1 MADPPGGPVVG
12 PAAATTIPAAAREPA
27 WHHTAVVFQIYL
39 RSFADGNG
47 DGIGDI
53 AGLRARLPY
62 LRDLGA
68 DAIWLTPWYVSPMA
82 DGGYDV
88 ADYRDIDPL
97 FGTLADVEALIAE
110 AHAHQLRVITDIVPN
125 HCSSRHP
132 WFVAALA
139 AGPGSPERAR
149 FWFRPGRGDTGEL
162 PPNDWQSMFGGPA
175 WTRVGPADAAPA
187 NTGPAG
193 SAPADSAPAD
203 SAPADNSPAEWYLHL
218 YAAEQPD
225 LNWDNPEVR
234 AEFEDILRFW
244 LDRDVDGFRI
254 DVADLLV
261 KDPAL
266 PDVAGLPPAAR
277 RPFEDQDGLHDIY
290 RSWRRLIES
299 YPGDRVF
306 VGELWISPLTRLR
319 PYLLGDQLHMAF
331 NFGFLSAPWDAAA
344 LREVIDTTLA
354 SIGAAAP
361 WVLSNHDVTRHL
373 TRYGRADTA
382 NVWPQAGTPET
393 DLVLGTRRA
402 RAAVLLSLALPG
414 SSYLYQG
421 EELGLWQVEDIPDA
435 LIADPIFER
444 TAHRIRGRDG
454 CRVPLPWQAG
464 APGFGFGPPGAAPP
478 WLPQPAGWRQL
489 AADQQAADSDSMLAL
504 YQAALR
510 VRRAASNR
518 RPADDT
524 LTWLDAPADVLAFS
538 RVGGFGCVVNL
549 GTRPAPLPPHRVLLL
564 ASGPLVDGL
573 LPPDTAAWL
582 DLSRPAPDTP
592 AGGTAVGSDTRS
604 TASAG

>member
-1 MADPPGGPVVG
+1 VTDQSGVPASPTAV
-12 PAAATTIPAAAREPA
+12 PAAPAAPHEPA
-27 WHHTAVVFQIYL
+27 WHHNAVVYEVYL

-47 DGIGDI
+47 DGFGDI
-53 AGLRARLPY
+53 AGLRGRLPY
-62 LRDLGA
+62 LRELGV

-97 FGTLADVEALIAE
+97 FGTLADAEQLITE

-139 AGPGSPERAR
+139 AAPGSPERAR
-149 FWFRPGRGDTGEL
+149 FWFRPGRGDAGER

-175 WTRVGPADAAPA
+175 WTRVTEPDGR
-187 NTGPAG
+187 AG
-193 SAPADSAPAD
+193 
-203 SAPADNSPAEWYLHL
+203 EWYLHL

-225 LNWDNPEVR
+225 VNWDNPDVR

-266 PDVAGLPPAAR
+266 PDATGLPPGAR
-277 RPFEDQDGLHDIY
+277 RPWEDQDGLHDIY
-290 RSWRRLIES
+290 RSWRRLIDS

-306 VGELWISPLTRLR
+306 VGELWIRPLTRLR
-319 PYLLGDQLHMAF
+319 PYLLGDQLHTAF
-331 NFGFLSAPWDAAA
+331 NFGFLSAPWDATA
-344 LREVIDTTLA
+344 LREVIDTTLT

-361 WVLSNHDVTRHL
+361 WVLSNHDVIRHV
-373 TRYGRADTA
+373 TRYGRAETA
-382 NVWPQAGTPET
+382 NVWRPAGQPAT
-393 DLVLGTRRA
+393 DVELGTRRG

-435 LIADPIFER
+435 LIADPIYER
-444 TAHRIRGRDG
+444 TGHRVRGRDG

-478 WLPQPAGWRQL
+478 WLPQPPGWRQL
-489 AADQQAADSDSMLAL
+489 AADRQDADPGSMLAL
-504 YQAALR
+504 YRAALQT
-510 VRRAASNR
+510 RRAGLSR
-518 RPADDT
+518 WRADDT
-524 LTWLDAPADVLAFS
+524 LTWLDSTDGVLAFR
-538 RVGGFGCVVNL
+538 RVDDFGCVVNL
-549 GTRPAPLPPHRVLLL
+549 GAAPVALPAHRDLLL
-564 ASGPLVDGL
+564 ASGPLADGQ

-582 DLSRPAPDTP
+582 VL
-592 AGGTAVGSDTRS
+592 
-604 TASAG
+604 SAG